1 MLRVSLVGKQ
11 SQKKISASALLDSG
25 AEGIIINTT
34 FAQKNKL
41 TLRTLKH
48 PLPVKNVDS
57 SSNKAGPIRF
67 TTIQTIRIDTPDK
80 QFHKEH
86 SKFYVTAVG
95 THDLILGTDWLKAH
109 NPELDWTT
117 SRLAFTRCPP
127 SCKLSSRS
135 ITVLSYRSATPA
147 MVISQIEPFSDIPDH
162 LTFTANAAPY
172 FVLQHELSK
181 YYKPTPVKLRAKTTH
196 STTLANEAN
205 KNPALQQILAQFQIY
220 ESVFSEQASGH
231 LPQH

>member
-1 MLRVSLVGKQ
+1 MPLPIHHVTLLDTLDSEPVPKGTIRNIRAPSVTLRVSLVGKQ

-25 AEGIIINTT
+25 AEGMIINTT

-48 PLPVKNVDS
+48 PLPVKNVDG

-67 TTIQTIRIDTPDK
+67 TTIQTIRIETPDK
-80 QFHKEH
+80 QFHEER
-86 SKFYVTAVG
+86 SEFYVTAVG

-127 SCKLSSRS
+127 SCKLSS
-135 ITVLSYRSATPA
+135 
-147 MVISQIEPFSDIPDH
+147 
-162 LTFTANAAPY
+162 
-172 FVLQHELSK
+172 
-181 YYKPTPVKLRAKTTH
+181 
-196 STTLANEAN
+196 
-205 KNPALQQILAQFQIY
+205 
-220 ESVFSEQASGH
+220 
-231 LPQH
+231 

>member
-1 MLRVSLVGKQ
+1 M
-11 SQKKISASALLDSG
+11 
-25 AEGIIINTT
+25 IINTT

-41 TLRTLKH
+41 TLQTLKH

-67 TTIQTIRIDTPDK
+67 TTIQTICIETPDK
-80 QFHKEH
+80 QFHEEH
-86 SKFYVTAVG
+86 SEFYVTAVG

-135 ITVLSYRSATPA
+135 ITVFPYQSATPA
-147 MVISQIEPFSDIPDH
+147 MVISRIEPLSDIPDH
-162 LTFTANAAPY
+162 PTFSANAAPY
-172 FVLQHELSK
+172 FVLQHEVSK
-181 YYKPTPVKLRAKTTH
+181 YHEPTCYALRRTRPGRSLTGFSILTT
-196 STTLANEAN
+196 
-205 KNPALQQILAQFQIY
+205 
-220 ESVFSEQASGH
+220 
-231 LPQH
+231 